1 MYTEAVDY
9 LLITLGLYR
18 LVNSR
23 QSNFLP
29 IHSLIG
35 NFLSVRFVFFPY
47 FAQIIP
53 ATYKEN
59 CIKETYIYKYNFYK
73 LFIFYFVQN
82 SSIVS

>member
-53 ATYKEN
+53 ATYREN
-59 CIKETYIYKYNFYK
+59 CIKETYIY
-73 LFIFYFVQN
+73 I
-82 SSIVS
+82 

>member
-59 CIKETYIYKYNFYK
+59 CIKETYIY
-73 LFIFYFVQN
+73 I
-82 SSIVS
+82 